1 MTEAQARARIEHLT
15 AADYFP
21 ELTSDEVDGLM
32 LVAATDDPEVWNTYR
47 AIGAGWEIKAGKV
60 AGDFRFEED
69 NQSFYREQVYRACAE
84 RAKRYNR
91 HLVTVAMTT
100 EEGAVV

>member
-1 MTEAQARARIEHLT
+1 MTEAEARARIERLT
-15 AADYFP
+15 AADYDP
-21 ELTSDEVDGLM
+21 VLETADVDVLM
-32 LVAATDDPEVWNTYR
+32 EIAATDDPEVWNTYR
-47 AIGAGWEIKAGKV
+47 ALGAGWEIKAGR
-60 AGDFRFEED
+60 AAADFRFEED

-91 HLVTVAMTT
+91 HLVTVPMIT